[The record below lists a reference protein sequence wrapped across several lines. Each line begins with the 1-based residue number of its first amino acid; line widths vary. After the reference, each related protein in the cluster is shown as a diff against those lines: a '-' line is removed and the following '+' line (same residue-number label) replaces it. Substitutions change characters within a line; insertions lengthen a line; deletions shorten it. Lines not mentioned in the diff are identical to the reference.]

1 MPETQLIQ
9 NVAPHSVEISRSASG
24 GVSISVKCYG
34 ETIEEASEKAR
45 KTFTHLDSGYP
56 VQAKK

>member
-9 NVAPHSVEISRSASG
+9 SVAPHSVEISRNASG

-34 ETIEEASEKAR
+34 ATVEDASEKAR
-45 KTFTHLDSGYP
+45 KMFADLDSCYP

>member
-9 NVAPHSVEISRSASG
+9 NVAPHSVEISRNASG

-34 ETIEEASEKAR
+34 ETVEEASGKAR
-45 KTFTHLDSGYP
+45 KMFEDLDSCYP